1 MATIKRIEGKRGV
14 SYQITVHCG
23 YDLSYHKVRHYK
35 TWRVPDGWS
44 EKRAEREAQKIAFE
58 FEQQIQQ
65 GYLIDNRQN
74 FAEYAAYVIDL
85 KERTGVK
92 HSTIRLYRHLMK
104 RIVPAI
110 GYMKLTEIRPHHLN
124 NFYKAL
130 MEKGV
135 RSQRQRITTRIDLG
149 SYLQEHSI
157 SRSALARKAHVSPT
171 TVTTACR
178 GQAIQ
183 IDCAER
189 IADALHEKLE
199 KLFKGNVRL
208 EPLSNKTIK
217 EYHRFIRVVLAQAER
232 EMIVPYNAASKA
244 TPPRVV
250 RKEVNYFQPDEIAA
264 ILDALESEP
273 LKWRMI
279 THLLIVTG
287 CRRGEIMG
295 LKWEKIDWE
304 NRRIKID
311 TNLLYSKERGL
322 YEDTTKTGN
331 VHYIPLADETL
342 QLLHKFRAE
351 QNRLRLINGD
361 RWQDTG
367 FVFTQDNGLPMH
379 PGSIGSWLNKFSTRH
394 GLPHINPHAFRHTAA
409 SVLIANGI
417 DVVTVAKMLGHS
429 QVSTTDNIYAHII
442 EEERTKASE
451 CLADVILR
459 RKGS

>member
-1 MATIKRIEGKRGV
+1 MPEKI
-14 SYQITVHCG
+14 VH
-23 YDLSYHKVRHYK
+23 
-35 TWRVPDGWS
+35 
-44 EKRAEREAQKIAFE
+44 
-58 FEQQIQQ
+58 
-65 GYLIDNRQN
+65 RQN

-130 MEKGV
+130 MEKDV

-157 SRSALARKAHVSPT
+157 SRSALARQAHVSPT

-189 IADALHEKLE
+189 IAEALHEKLE

-244 TPPRVV
+244 TPPKVV

-264 ILDALESEP
+264 IWGALESEP
-273 LKWRMI
+273 LKWRMT
-279 THLLIVTG
+279 THLLIVTD
-287 CRRGEIMG
+287 CRRGEITG

-304 NRRIKID
+304 NRRIKVD

-322 YEDTTKTGN
+322 YEDTTKAGN
-331 VHYIPLADETL
+331 VRYIPLADETL

-379 PGSIGSWLNKFSTRH
+379 PGSIGSWLNKFSARH
-394 GLPHINPHAFRHTAA
+394 GLPHINPHVFRHTAA

>member
-1 MATIKRIEGKRGV
+1 
-14 SYQITVHCG
+14 
-23 YDLSYHKVRHYK
+23 
-35 TWRVPDGWS
+35 
-44 EKRAEREAQKIAFE
+44 
-58 FEQQIQQ
+58 
-65 GYLIDNRQN
+65 
-74 FAEYAAYVIDL
+74 
-85 KERTGVK
+85 
-92 HSTIRLYRHLMK
+92 
-104 RIVPAI
+104 
-110 GYMKLTEIRPHHLN
+110 MKLTEIRPHHLN

-130 MEKGV
+130 MEKGI

-157 SRSALARKAHVSPT
+157 SRSALARQAYVSPA

-178 GQAIQ
+178 GQAIR

-189 IADALHEKLE
+189 IAEALHEKLE
-199 KLFKGNVRL
+199 KLFKGSIRL

-244 TPPRVV
+244 TPPKVV

-331 VHYIPLADETL
+331 VRYIPLADETL

-379 PGSIGSWLNKFSTRH
+379 PSSIGFWLNKFSKRH

>member
-1 MATIKRIEGKRGV
+1 
-14 SYQITVHCG
+14 
-23 YDLSYHKVRHYK
+23 
-35 TWRVPDGWS
+35 
-44 EKRAEREAQKIAFE
+44 
-58 FEQQIQQ
+58 
-65 GYLIDNRQN
+65 
-74 FAEYAAYVIDL
+74 
-85 KERTGVK
+85 
-92 HSTIRLYRHLMK
+92 
-104 RIVPAI
+104 
-110 GYMKLTEIRPHHLN
+110 MKLTEIRPHHLN

-130 MEKGV
+130 MEKDV

-157 SRSALARKAHVSPT
+157 SRSALARQAHVSPA

-178 GQAIQ
+178 GQAIR

-189 IADALHEKLE
+189 IAEALHEKLE
-199 KLFKGNVRL
+199 KLFKGSVRL

-244 TPPRVV
+244 TPPKVV

-304 NRRIKID
+304 NRRIKVD

-322 YEDTTKTGN
+322 YEDTTKAGN
-331 VHYIPLADETL
+331 VRYIPLADETL

-367 FVFTQDNGLPMH
+367 FVFAQDNGLPMH
-379 PGSIGSWLNKFSTRH
+379 PGSIGFWLNKFSARH

>member
-1 MATIKRIEGKRGV
+1 
-14 SYQITVHCG
+14 
-23 YDLSYHKVRHYK
+23 
-35 TWRVPDGWS
+35 
-44 EKRAEREAQKIAFE
+44 
-58 FEQQIQQ
+58 
-65 GYLIDNRQN
+65 
-74 FAEYAAYVIDL
+74 
-85 KERTGVK
+85 
-92 HSTIRLYRHLMK
+92 MK

-130 MEKGV
+130 MEKDV

-157 SRSALARKAHVSPT
+157 SRSALARQAHVSPT

-189 IADALHEKLE
+189 IAEALHEKLE

-244 TPPRVV
+244 TPPKVV

-264 ILDALESEP
+264 IWGALESEP

-279 THLLIVTG
+279 THLLIVTD
-287 CRRGEIMG
+287 CRRGEITG

-304 NRRIKID
+304 NRRIKVD

-331 VHYIPLADETL
+331 VRYIPLAVETL
-342 QLLHKFRAE
+342 HLLHKFRAE

>member
-1 MATIKRIEGKRGV
+1 
-14 SYQITVHCG
+14 
-23 YDLSYHKVRHYK
+23 
-35 TWRVPDGWS
+35 
-44 EKRAEREAQKIAFE
+44 
-58 FEQQIQQ
+58 
-65 GYLIDNRQN
+65 
-74 FAEYAAYVIDL
+74 
-85 KERTGVK
+85 
-92 HSTIRLYRHLMK
+92 
-104 RIVPAI
+104 
-110 GYMKLTEIRPHHLN
+110 
-124 NFYKAL
+124 
-130 MEKGV
+130 
-135 RSQRQRITTRIDLG
+135 
-149 SYLQEHSI
+149 
-157 SRSALARKAHVSPT
+157 
-171 TVTTACR
+171 
-178 GQAIQ
+178 
-183 IDCAER
+183 
-189 IADALHEKLE
+189 
-199 KLFKGNVRL
+199 
-208 EPLSNKTIK
+208 
-217 EYHRFIRVVLAQAER
+217 
-232 EMIVPYNAASKA
+232 MIVPYNAASKA
-244 TPPRVV
+244 TPPKVV

-264 ILDALESEP
+264 IGGALESEP

-287 CRRGEIMG
+287 CRRGEITG

-304 NRRIKID
+304 NRRIKVD

-331 VHYIPLADETL
+331 VRYIPLADETL

-442 EEERTKASE
+442 EEVQKSASQPH
-451 CLADVILR
+451 LHAV
-459 RKGS
+459 